1 MGKVKFSPASTIKYM
16 HQSQTVPRDIR
27 QVHVLNLRHHARLYK
42 NIDEQ
47 TDALI
52 ETVSI
57 LLSGEPVKVFVLQ
70 FNP

>member
-1 MGKVKFSPASTIKYM
+1 MALYGLSTRISQT

-27 QVHVLNLRHHARLYK
+27 QVHVLNLRHCARLYK
-42 NIDEQ
+42 DIDEQ

-57 LLSGEPVKVFVLQ
+57 LLSGEPVKIFV
-70 FNP
+70 